1 MWATLN
7 NSAYDFFIASQVI
20 FESLGY
26 TRENTADLDCFL
38 YVKRKLQQWSF
49 CDAQIH
55 ERTLFLTNNRN
66 ALSLYEWLVE
76 CGEVVSLYSGRFSV
90 DMLEHLRPRWVIS
103 YNYSYIVPKEMIEA
117 CHGRIVN
124 LHASYLPWNRGASPN
139 FWSFVED
146 TPKGVSIHFMDE
158 GLDTGDLIVQE
169 ELFFDEEKET
179 FRSSY
184 EMLNDRMV
192 QLFCQIWPSLS
203 AGKIVGKK
211 QTGKGSF
218 HTMKDFAELLNGET
232 MDWDMNIT
240 AFKRQ
245 LKARRKFDCR
255 Q

>member
-1 MWATLN
+1 MVHKFA
-7 NSAYDFFIASQVI
+7 
-20 FESLGY
+20 GGG
-26 TRENTADLDCFL
+26 
-38 YVKRKLQQWSF
+38 
-49 CDAQIH
+49 
-55 ERTLFLTNNRN
+55 TLFLTNNRN
-66 ALSLYEWLVE
+66 ALPVYEWVVE
-76 CGEVVSLYSGRFSV
+76 RGETVSLYSGRLSA
-90 DMLEHLRPRWVIS
+90 DMLERLRPRWVVS
-103 YNYSYIVPKEMIEA
+103 YNYSYIVPKEIIA
-117 CHGRIVN
+117 LLHGRIVN

-158 GLDTGDLIVQE
+158 GLDTGDLIAQE

-184 EMLNDRMV
+184 EALNDWMF
-192 QLFCQIWPSLS
+192 QLFCRIWPMLL
-203 AGKIVGKK
+203 AGETVGKK

-218 HTMKDFAELLNGET
+218 HTMKNLAELLAGET
-232 MDWDMNIT
+232 MDWDMSIA